1 MLLVR
6 PLLYDEKTLDDFD
19 VDNDES
25 LFKLFMD
32 LLLQIDGTR
41 VTDSDA
47 EKKITQM
54 MNDACFI
61 SNAVIQMKRPYLKYA
76 DLMELASRPT
86 PNSLKN
92 NPDRADIVMCMVYLL
107 LGEHGDN
114 STDIIRFK
122 SIIESKVKGRC
133 QQSKERFEMF
143 YDSYYE
149 SEPTYLSGEFVV
161 KLPITPERLKRV
173 CWSDISNDYDLENL
187 KDIVS
192 FWNDPHERNLI
203 LDDIESEIKRNAED
217 DLPF

>member
-6 PLLYDEKTLDDFD
+6 PLLYEEKTLDDFD
-19 VDNDES
+19 VDNEKS
-25 LFKLFMD
+25 VFMLFFD

-41 VTDSDA
+41 VTDVDA

-76 DLMELASRPT
+76 DLRNLASRPT
-86 PNSLKN
+86 PDSKSSD
-92 NPDRADIVMCMVYLL
+92 PARADIVMCMVYLL
-107 LGEHGDN
+107 LEEHGDD
-114 STDIIRFK
+114 SPCLKRFK
-122 SIIESKVKGRC
+122 SIIESKIKGRC

-143 YDSYYE
+143 FNKYFD

-173 CWSDISNDYDLENL
+173 CWSDISNDYSKERI

-192 FWNDPHERNLI
+192 FWNDPHDRNLI
-203 LDDIESEIKRNAED
+203 IDDIESEIKRNTED